1 MSTIKD
7 VPYFEAQFDKNGNSI
22 NPVSLPA
29 ETTDVFVISHG
40 WRNDAAAASTLYTAF
55 FNNFFADADLLKSG
69 SLAGRICAIAGV
81 FWPSKNFDGLI
92 AAQGGG
98 SASNTASIG
107 DEPSDAAS
115 QDKLIAQL
123 EALKASG
130 IFDDPQEK
138 ETLAK
143 AQALV
148 PDLDDKA
155 TARAAFMEHLRSLMD
170 RSAIDKEDASDVFFK
185 SDANDVLRKLNIPP
199 NSVDPAIPR
208 TGKAMALSPG
218 EPVIATGHAAGLLD
232 IFKGA
237 TAAASNGVSYLS
249 YFMMKQRAGAVGTN
263 GVAPLIDQ
271 LAQAPALKR
280 IHLIGHSFGGRVVA
294 AAALASK
301 NEKIHSMSFLQAA
314 FSHNGFSPSAL
325 MNGLFRPVIEK
336 QRVKGA
342 IIATH
347 TKNDTAVGIA
357 YPLASRISG
366 TVAAALGDENDK
378 YGGLGRNGAQK
389 MNPDEVITA
398 QLLGVAE
405 AYQLKPGKFHNLLA
419 DAFVKNHG
427 DVTGPEVTSAVR
439 AAAV

>member
-7 VPYFEAQFDKNGNSI
+7 VPYFEAQFDKDGKSTNS
-22 NPVSLPA
+22 VSLPA
-29 ETTDVFVISHG
+29 DTTDVFVMAHG
-40 WRNDAAAASTLYTAF
+40 WRNDAAEASKLYTDF
-55 FNNFFADADLLKSG
+55 FNNFFADPELVKSG
-69 SLAGRICAIAGV
+69 SLAGRKCAIVGV

-98 SASNTASIG
+98 TPSNTASIG
-107 DEPSDAAS
+107 DVPSDAAS
-115 QDKLIAQL
+115 QDKLVAQL
-123 EALKASG
+123 EALKQSG
-130 IFDDPQEK
+130 IFDEPAQK
-138 ETLAK
+138 EALSK

-148 PDLDDKA
+148 PDLDDKE

-170 RSAIDKEDASDVFFK
+170 RGAIDKEDASDIFFK
-185 SDANDVLRKLNIPP
+185 NDPNDVLRKLNIPP
-199 NSVDPAIPR
+199 NSVDRSIPR
-208 TGKAMALSPG
+208 TGKAMALTPG

-237 TAAASNGVSYLS
+237 TAAGSNAVSYLS

-263 GVAPLIDQ
+263 GVAPLIDK
-271 LAQAPALKR
+271 LAPAAALKR

-294 AAALASK
+294 AAALSSK
-301 NEKIHSMSFLQAA
+301 NEKIHSVSFLQAA
-314 FSHNGFSPSAL
+314 FSHNGFSPAAL
-325 MNGLFRPVIEK
+325 MNGFFRQVIDK
-336 QRVKGA
+336 QRVKGP

-389 MNPDEVITA
+389 MNEGEVVKA
-398 QLLGVAE
+398 ELLAAGK

-427 DVTGPEVTSAVR
+427 DVTSQEVASAVR